1 MVKQG
6 ASLDA
11 SNKSMIPKELERNYQ
26 CVIVPGEFS
35 KKSICKMREIRAE
48 QIGSLVSIR
57 GIVTRASDV
66 KPLMKVAVY
75 ACDACGYEVYQII
88 N

>member
-1 MVKQG
+1 
-6 ASLDA
+6 
-11 SNKSMIPKELERNYQ
+11 
-26 CVIVPGEFS
+26 
-35 KKSICKMREIRAE
+35 MREIRAQ